1 MSINRNNADI
11 FDKFSGPQ
19 AHWFLTPKTPA
30 QSAPSVPVHRINGY
44 DSGLLEASAD
54 MAGGVDES
62 LSLEYRIKNHEQT
75 LSELKNKI
83 QIAERAHNQQD
94 LLTYSVKKQRI
105 EQELKEL
112 NRDLAAQQISP
123 SKASNAVHLNSS
135 KKSSPLQTFK
145 RFVRRNILAKVSK
158 KFNSLVTVSDS
169 LETLKNIN
177 QNVDELMRLKSPYGE
192 TAQNYQKLT
201 EYLYRANKI
210 HSQISKSIKK

>member
-1 MSINRNNADI
+1 MSTNRNNADI

-19 AHWFLTPKTPA
+19 AHWFLTPKTPLQPA
-30 QSAPSVPVHRINGY
+30 AVTPVHRINGY

-54 MAGGVDES
+54 MANDVDDA

-83 QIAERAHNQQD
+83 QIAERSHNQQD
-94 LLTYSVKKQRI
+94 LLTYSVKRQRI
-105 EQELKEL
+105 EKELREL
-112 NRDLAAQQISP
+112 NRDFAAQQISAP
-123 SKASNAVHLNSS
+123 NVVNINSS
-135 KKSSPLQTFK
+135 KKSSPLQVFK

-169 LETLKNIN
+169 LETLKSIN

>member
-1 MSINRNNADI
+1 MSTNRNSADI
-11 FDKFSGPQ
+11 FDKFSGAQ
-19 AHWFLTPKTPA
+19 THWFLTPKTPA
-30 QSAPSVPVHRINGY
+30 QPIPVTPLHRINGY

-54 MAGGVDES
+54 IADDVDNA
-62 LSLEYRIKNHEQT
+62 LSLEYRIKNREQT

-94 LLTYSVKKQRI
+94 LLTYNVKRQRI
-105 EQELKEL
+105 EKELREL
-112 NRDLAAQQISP
+112 NRDFAAQQISP
-123 SKASNAVHLNSS
+123 SNVVNINSS
-135 KKSSPLQTFK
+135 KKSSPLQVFK

-158 KFNSLVTVSDS
+158 KFNSLVTVGDS
-169 LETLKNIN
+169 LETLKSIN